1 MQLNA
6 TKSTIRSLVDV
17 RRDGMEMLGTCIG
30 PTASRGRFLARKIDD
45 LLRVLPRL
53 EVLPY
58 QHALLL
64 LRICFQQDLR
74 HLQRTLDT
82 SELQHL
88 WASLDQQLQELAF
101 RISGARHTSIP
112 DDNGLRIDV
121 SLTTLPVRLGGL
133 RPPLVR

>member
-1 MQLNA
+1 
-6 TKSTIRSLVDV
+6 
-17 RRDGMEMLGTCIG
+17 MEMLGTCIG

-101 RISGARHTSIP
+101 ASAGLGTPRYQTTTDYASTSASP
-112 DDNGLRIDV
+112 HYL
-121 SLTTLPVRLGGL
+121 
-133 RPPLVR
+133 